1 MARMSR
7 RQYQERQ
14 ERASQTRQ
22 ADIKAVPR
30 LDADGAS
37 RSEQKIRLNFW
48 QIFADRPYVSV
59 IMLSL
64 ALFCVLAKWW
74 IGLGLIIGLTI
85 IGIFIIG
92 RSHHPNRVLSLEFKL
107 KASRKLSMIKALQ
120 LLGSTIMFLAA
131 YMRQIVSVN
140 FASAGTTDSLTLI
153 QGVLNSHGTYGQ
165 QGSYFLSL
173 FNSLTGGSLW
183 GTYRYA
189 TNSSQMMNSS
199 AGTMIIL
206 WIFLL
211 MIAPAFCVLSQFF
224 REPYSRHV
232 MTIFSLIAAVSFA
245 LTPHLMRKWVVQY
258 AIENQM
264 SQVAANNAVQ
274 IGSMVFPAIAAAVF
288 VFVLAIYR
296 EIKHDEFA

>member
-30 LDADGAS
+30 LDTDGAS

-120 LLGSTIMFLAA
+120 LLGSTVMFLAA

-232 MTIFSLIAAVSFA
+232 MTIFSLISAASFMM
-245 LTPHLMRKWVVQY
+245 TPYLMKKWVVQY

-264 SQVAANNAVQ
+264 SQIAANNAVQ
-274 IGSMVFPAIAAAVF
+274 VGGMVFPAIVSAIF
-288 VFVLAIYR
+288 VFILAIYR
-296 EIKHDEFA
+296 EIKRDEF

>member
-232 MTIFSLIAAVSFA
+232 MTIFSLISAASFM
-245 LTPHLMRKWVVQY
+245 LTPYLMKKWVVQY

-264 SQVAANNAVQ
+264 SQIAANNAVQ
-274 IGSMVFPAIAAAVF
+274 VGGMVFPAIVSAIF
-288 VFVLAIYR
+288 VFILAIYR
-296 EIKHDEFA
+296 EIKRDEF

>member
-64 ALFCVLAKWW
+64 ALFCILAKWW

-120 LLGSTIMFLAA
+120 LLGSTVMFLAA

-232 MTIFSLIAAVSFA
+232 MTIFSLISAASFMM
-245 LTPHLMRKWVVQY
+245 TPYLMKKWVVQY

-264 SQVAANNAVQ
+264 SQIAANNAVQ
-274 IGSMVFPAIAAAVF
+274 VGGMVFPAIVSAIF
-288 VFVLAIYR
+288 VFILAIYR
-296 EIKHDEFA
+296 EIKRDEF

>member
-14 ERASQTRQ
+14 ERAAQTRQ
-22 ADIKAVPR
+22 TSSKAVPR

-74 IGLGLIIGLTI
+74 IGLGLIIVLTI

-153 QGVLNSHGTYGQ
+153 QGVLNNHGTYGQ

-232 MTIFSLIAAVSFA
+232 MTIFSLISAASFMM
-245 LTPHLMRKWVVQY
+245 TPYLMKKWVVQY

-264 SQVAANNAVQ
+264 SQIAANNAVQ
-274 IGSMVFPAIAAAVF
+274 VGGMVFPAIVSAIF
-288 VFVLAIYR
+288 VFILAIYR
-296 EIKHDEFA
+296 EIKRDEF

>member
-120 LLGSTIMFLAA
+120 LLGSTVMFLAA

-232 MTIFSLIAAVSFA
+232 MTIFSLISAASFMM
-245 LTPHLMRKWVVQY
+245 TPYLMKKWVVQY

-264 SQVAANNAVQ
+264 SQIAANTAVQ
-274 IGSMVFPAIAAAVF
+274 VGGMVFPAIVSAIF
-288 VFVLAIYR
+288 VFILAIYR
-296 EIKHDEFA
+296 EIKRDEF

>member
-74 IGLGLIIGLTI
+74 IGLGLIIVLII

-92 RSHHPNRVLSLEFKL
+92 HSHHPNRVLSLEFKL

-120 LLGSTIMFLAA
+120 LFGSTIMFLAA

-153 QGVLNSHGTYGQ
+153 QGVLNNHGTYGQ

-189 TNSSQMMNSS
+189 TNSSQMMNST

-258 AIENQM
+258 AIEKQM

-274 IGSMVFPAIAAAVF
+274 IGSMVFPAIVAAVF

>member
-59 IMLSL
+59 IMLSM

-107 KASRKLSMIKALQ
+107 KASRKLSMVKALQ
-120 LLGSTIMFLAA
+120 LLGSTVMFLAA

-232 MTIFSLIAAVSFA
+232 MTIFSLISAASFMM
-245 LTPHLMRKWVVQY
+245 TPYLMKKWVVQY

-264 SQVAANNAVQ
+264 SQIAANTAVQ
-274 IGSMVFPAIAAAVF
+274 VGGMVLPAIVSAIF
-288 VFVLAIYR
+288 VFILAIYR
-296 EIKHDEFA
+296 EIKRDEF

>member
-1 MARMSR
+1 MSR

-59 IMLSL
+59 IMLSM

-107 KASRKLSMIKALQ
+107 KASRKLSMVKALQ
-120 LLGSTIMFLAA
+120 LLGSTVMFLAA

-140 FASAGTTDSLTLI
+140 FASAGTTYSLTLI

-173 FNSLTGGSLW
+173 FSSLTGGSLW

-232 MTIFSLIAAVSFA
+232 MTIFSLISAASFMM
-245 LTPHLMRKWVVQY
+245 TPYLMKKWVVQY

-264 SQVAANNAVQ
+264 SQIAANTAVQ
-274 IGSMVFPAIAAAVF
+274 VGGMVFPAIVSAIF
-288 VFVLAIYR
+288 VFILAIYR
-296 EIKHDEFA
+296 EIKRDEF

>member
-1 MARMSR
+1 M
-7 RQYQERQ
+7 
-14 ERASQTRQ
+14 
-22 ADIKAVPR
+22 
-30 LDADGAS
+30 DADGAS

-59 IMLSL
+59 IMLSM

-107 KASRKLSMIKALQ
+107 KASRKLSMVKALQ
-120 LLGSTIMFLAA
+120 LLGSTVMFLAA

-232 MTIFSLIAAVSFA
+232 MTIFSLISAASFMM
-245 LTPHLMRKWVVQY
+245 TPYLMKKWVVQY

-264 SQVAANNAVQ
+264 SQIAANTAVQ
-274 IGSMVFPAIAAAVF
+274 VGGMVFPAIVSAIF
-288 VFVLAIYR
+288 VFILAIYR
-296 EIKHDEFA
+296 EIKRDEF

>member
-1 MARMSR
+1 MSR

-232 MTIFSLIAAVSFA
+232 MTIFSLISAASFMM
-245 LTPHLMRKWVVQY
+245 TPYLMKKWVVQY

-264 SQVAANNAVQ
+264 SQIAANNAVQ
-274 IGSMVFPAIAAAVF
+274 VGGMVFPAIVSAIF
-288 VFVLAIYR
+288 VFILAIYR
-296 EIKHDEFA
+296 EIKRDEF

>member
-37 RSEQKIRLNFW
+37 RSEQKIHLNFW

-120 LLGSTIMFLAA
+120 LLGSTVMFLAA

-232 MTIFSLIAAVSFA
+232 MTIFSLISAASFMM
-245 LTPHLMRKWVVQY
+245 TPYLMKKWVVQY
-258 AIENQM
+258 AIENQI
-264 SQVAANNAVQ
+264 SQIAANNAVQ
-274 IGSMVFPAIAAAVF
+274 VGGMVFPAIISAIF
-288 VFVLAIYR
+288 VFILAIYR
-296 EIKHDEFA
+296 EIKRDEF

>member
-14 ERASQTRQ
+14 ERAAQTRQ
-22 ADIKAVPR
+22 TSNTAVPR

-74 IGLGLIIGLTI
+74 IGLGLIIVLTI

-153 QGVLNSHGTYGQ
+153 QGVLNNHGTYGQ

-232 MTIFSLIAAVSFA
+232 MTIFSLISAASFMM
-245 LTPHLMRKWVVQY
+245 TPYLMKKWVVQY

-264 SQVAANNAVQ
+264 SQIAANNAVQ
-274 IGSMVFPAIAAAVF
+274 VGGMVFPAIVSAIF
-288 VFVLAIYR
+288 VFILAIYR
-296 EIKHDEFA
+296 EIKRDEF

>member
-59 IMLSL
+59 IMLSM

-107 KASRKLSMIKALQ
+107 KASRKLSMVKALQ
-120 LLGSTIMFLAA
+120 LLGSTVMFLAA

-232 MTIFSLIAAVSFA
+232 MTIFSLISAASFMM
-245 LTPHLMRKWVVQY
+245 TPYLMKKWVVQY

-264 SQVAANNAVQ
+264 SQIAANTAVQ
-274 IGSMVFPAIAAAVF
+274 VGGMVFPAIVSAILVF
-288 VFVLAIYR
+288 ILAIYR
-296 EIKHDEFA
+296 EIKRDEF

>member
-1 MARMSR
+1 
-7 RQYQERQ
+7 
-14 ERASQTRQ
+14 
-22 ADIKAVPR
+22 
-30 LDADGAS
+30 
-37 RSEQKIRLNFW
+37 
-48 QIFADRPYVSV
+48 
-59 IMLSL
+59 
-64 ALFCVLAKWW
+64 W

-232 MTIFSLIAAVSFA
+232 MTIFSLISAASFMM
-245 LTPHLMRKWVVQY
+245 TPYLMKKWVVQY

-264 SQVAANNAVQ
+264 SQIAANNAVQ
-274 IGSMVFPAIAAAVF
+274 VGGMVFPAIVSAIF
-288 VFVLAIYR
+288 VFILAIYR
-296 EIKHDEFA
+296 EIKRDEF

>member
-30 LDADGAS
+30 LDTDGAS

-120 LLGSTIMFLAA
+120 LLGSTVMFLAA

-232 MTIFSLIAAVSFA
+232 MTIFSLISAASFMM
-245 LTPHLMRKWVVQY
+245 TPYLMKKWVVQY

-264 SQVAANNAVQ
+264 SQIAANNAVQ
-274 IGSMVFPAIAAAVF
+274 VGGMVFPAIISAIF
-288 VFVLAIYR
+288 VFILAIYR
-296 EIKHDEFA
+296 EFKRDEF

>member
-30 LDADGAS
+30 LDTDGAS

-85 IGIFIIG
+85 IGILIIG

-120 LLGSTIMFLAA
+120 LLGSTVMFLAA

-232 MTIFSLIAAVSFA
+232 MTIFSLISAASFMM
-245 LTPHLMRKWVVQY
+245 TPYLMKKWVVQY

-264 SQVAANNAVQ
+264 SQIAANNAVQ
-274 IGSMVFPAIAAAVF
+274 VGGMVFPAIVSAIF
-288 VFVLAIYR
+288 VFILAIYR
-296 EIKHDEFA
+296 EIKRDEF

>member
-85 IGIFIIG
+85 IGILIIG

-120 LLGSTIMFLAA
+120 LLGSTVMFLAA

-232 MTIFSLIAAVSFA
+232 MTIFSLISAASFMM
-245 LTPHLMRKWVVQY
+245 TPYLMKKWVVQY

-264 SQVAANNAVQ
+264 SQIAANNAVQ
-274 IGSMVFPAIAAAVF
+274 VGGMVFPAIISAIF
-288 VFVLAIYR
+288 VFILAIYR
-296 EIKHDEFA
+296 EIKRDEF

>member
-74 IGLGLIIGLTI
+74 IGLGLIIVLTI

-92 RSHHPNRVLSLEFKL
+92 HSHHPNRVLSLEFKL

-211 MIAPAFCVLSQFF
+211 MIAPAFCVLSQFL

-232 MTIFSLIAAVSFA
+232 MTIFSLISAASFMM
-245 LTPHLMRKWVVQY
+245 TPYLMKKWVVQY

-264 SQVAANNAVQ
+264 SQIAANNAVQ
-274 IGSMVFPAIAAAVF
+274 VGGMVFPAIVSAIF
-288 VFVLAIYR
+288 VFILAIYR
-296 EIKHDEFA
+296 EIKRDEF

>member
-22 ADIKAVPR
+22 TDIKAVPR
-30 LDADGAS
+30 LDTDGAS

-120 LLGSTIMFLAA
+120 LLGSTVMFLAA

-232 MTIFSLIAAVSFA
+232 MTIFSLISAASFMM
-245 LTPHLMRKWVVQY
+245 TPYLMKKWVVQY

-264 SQVAANNAVQ
+264 SQIAANNAVQ
-274 IGSMVFPAIAAAVF
+274 VGGMVFPAIVSAIF
-288 VFVLAIYR
+288 VFILAIYR
-296 EIKHDEFA
+296 EIKRDEF

>member
-1 MARMSR
+1 MSR

-120 LLGSTIMFLAA
+120 LLGSTVMFLAA

-232 MTIFSLIAAVSFA
+232 MTIFSLISAASFMM
-245 LTPHLMRKWVVQY
+245 TPYLMKKWVVQY

-264 SQVAANNAVQ
+264 SQIAANNAVQ
-274 IGSMVFPAIAAAVF
+274 VGGMVFPAIVSAIF
-288 VFVLAIYR
+288 VFILAIYR
-296 EIKHDEFA
+296 EIKRDEF

>member
-1 MARMSR
+1 MSR
-7 RQYQERQ
+7 RQYQERR

-22 ADIKAVPR
+22 TDIKAVPR
-30 LDADGAS
+30 LDTDGAS

-232 MTIFSLIAAVSFA
+232 MTIFSLISAASFMM
-245 LTPHLMRKWVVQY
+245 TPYLMKKWVVQY

-264 SQVAANNAVQ
+264 SQIAANNAVQ
-274 IGSMVFPAIAAAVF
+274 VGGMVFPAIVSAIF
-288 VFVLAIYR
+288 VFILAIYR
-296 EIKHDEFA
+296 EIKRDEF

>member
-107 KASRKLSMIKALQ
+107 KASRKLSMVKALQ
-120 LLGSTIMFLAA
+120 LLGSTVMFLAA

-232 MTIFSLIAAVSFA
+232 MTIFSLISAASFMM
-245 LTPHLMRKWVVQY
+245 TPYLMKKWVVQY

-264 SQVAANNAVQ
+264 SQIAANTAVQ
-274 IGSMVFPAIAAAVF
+274 VGGMVFPAIVSAIF
-288 VFVLAIYR
+288 VFILAIYR
-296 EIKHDEFA
+296 EIKRDEF

>member
-120 LLGSTIMFLAA
+120 LLGSTVMFLAA

-232 MTIFSLIAAVSFA
+232 MTIFSLISAASFMM
-245 LTPHLMRKWVVQY
+245 TPYLMKKWVVQY

-264 SQVAANNAVQ
+264 SQIAANDAVQ
-274 IGSMVFPAIAAAVF
+274 VGGMVFPAIVSAIF
-288 VFVLAIYR
+288 VFILAIYR
-296 EIKHDEFA
+296 EIKRDEF

>member
-120 LLGSTIMFLAA
+120 LLCSTIMFLAA

-232 MTIFSLIAAVSFA
+232 MTIFSLISAASFMM
-245 LTPHLMRKWVVQY
+245 TPYLMKKWVVQY

-264 SQVAANNAVQ
+264 SQIAANNAVQ
-274 IGSMVFPAIAAAVF
+274 VGGMVFPAIVSAIF
-288 VFVLAIYR
+288 VFILAIYR
-296 EIKHDEFA
+296 EIKRDEF

>member
-120 LLGSTIMFLAA
+120 LLGSTVMFLAA

-232 MTIFSLIAAVSFA
+232 MTIFSLISAASFMM
-245 LTPHLMRKWVVQY
+245 TPYLMKKWVVQY

-264 SQVAANNAVQ
+264 SQIAANNAVQ
-274 IGSMVFPAIAAAVF
+274 VGGMVFPAIVSAIF
-288 VFVLAIYR
+288 VFILAIYR
-296 EIKHDEFA
+296 EIKRDEF

>member
-120 LLGSTIMFLAA
+120 LLGSTVMFLAA

-173 FNSLTGGSLW
+173 FNSLTGGSIW

-232 MTIFSLIAAVSFA
+232 MTIFSLISAASFMM
-245 LTPHLMRKWVVQY
+245 TPYLMKKWVVQY
-258 AIENQM
+258 AIENQI
-264 SQVAANNAVQ
+264 SQIAANNAVQ
-274 IGSMVFPAIAAAVF
+274 VGGMVFPAIISAIF
-288 VFVLAIYR
+288 VFILAIYR
-296 EIKHDEFA
+296 EIKRDEF

>member
-85 IGIFIIG
+85 IGILIIG

-120 LLGSTIMFLAA
+120 LLGSTVMFLAA

-232 MTIFSLIAAVSFA
+232 MTIFSLISAASFMM
-245 LTPHLMRKWVVQY
+245 TPYLMKKWVVQY

-264 SQVAANNAVQ
+264 SQIAANNAVQ
-274 IGSMVFPAIAAAVF
+274 VGGMVFPAIVSAIF
-288 VFVLAIYR
+288 VFILAIYR
-296 EIKHDEFA
+296 EIKRDEF

>member
-232 MTIFSLIAAVSFA
+232 MTIFSLISAASFMM
-245 LTPHLMRKWVVQY
+245 TPYLMKKWVVQY

-264 SQVAANNAVQ
+264 SQIAANNAVQ
-274 IGSMVFPAIAAAVF
+274 VGGMVFPAIVSAIF
-288 VFVLAIYR
+288 VFILAIYR
-296 EIKHDEFA
+296 EIKRDEF